1 MPRLL
6 IFLPCEKVIVSKE
19 GPISLITVFEA
30 YNVGLPEEEYT
41 NQPDDAVLPSPWHVL
56 TKWIREDDEEPQLWE
71 QRIQVTAPDGRI
83 STDATMAFDLV
94 ANPGIS
100 NIVRIDGLAIKPLGR
115 FNVTLSL
122 RKAEQDDA
130 AWQEIASYPIRVQN
144 IPPQPAK

>member
-30 YNVGLPEEEYT
+30 YNVALPEEEYT
-41 NQPDDAVLPSPWHVL
+41 KQPDDAVLPSPWHVF
-56 TKWIREDDEEPQLWE
+56 TKWIRDDNEELQLWE
-71 QRIQVTAPDGRI
+71 QRIQVSAPDGRI
-83 STDATMAFDLV
+83 STDTTMPFDLV

-115 FNVTLSL
+115 FEITLSL
-122 RKAEQDDA
+122 RKGGENDA
-130 AWQEIASYPIRVQN
+130 AWQKIASYPLIVKN
-144 IPPQPAK
+144 VPPQ